1 MSTNDAAIDL
11 LDMIRCRIGKMRTYS
26 QSFFLGRVPAMTIR
40 ELGRTG
46 RVSVTE
52 IAVLEED
59 VVLQDPDRLAKVLLF
74 DGFPVR
80 AGTRLFPS

>member
-52 IAVLEED
+52 RAVLKEE
-59 VVLQDPDRLAKVLLF
+59 VVLQNPDRLDEVFLF
-74 DGFPVR
+74 DRLPVR